1 MSGKMKKIFKQTLIL
16 TVSVF
21 VIGLLFGIYI
31 DSLRVEEV
39 KERMTEIDNLWND
52 VRLLQSYIQRFS
64 NNMTSYCGFLLDEN
78 LKVGDRIY
86 NEGVKVNEYE
96 KSNRFDIASFTLEKE
111 RYALL
116 DLQFWINSI
125 DLKKLCN
132 ANYSTVIYFY
142 SQYNKT
148 PEQTFEDRVLWDLKQ
163 KCGPSIIYITFPSDF
178 NISTIEV
185 IKNIY
190 KIERVPAVLINE
202 SVLLNSPVTMNDLEK
217 YVKC

>member
-1 MSGKMKKIFKQTLIL
+1 MKKIFKQTLML

-31 DSLRVEEV
+31 DNLRVEEI

-96 KSNRFDIASFTLEKE
+96 KSNRFDIPSFILEKE

-142 SQYNKT
+142 SQYSKT

-163 KCGPSIIYITFPSDF
+163 KCGSSIIYITFPADF